1 MPKTK
6 CASAELASRSRGQCS
21 QCSHIVAGKQSPWH
35 HAAADAE
42 EQVNRVQRDA
52 QRNMELMQ
60 QQMKKLS
67 RDSDQ
72 RIRDRLKKLVSYA
85 DDHDKPK

>member
-1 MPKTK
+1 M
-6 CASAELASRSRGQCS
+6 
-21 QCSHIVAGKQSPWH
+21 H

-42 EQVNRVQRDA
+42 EQVDRVQRDA

-67 RDSDQ
+67 RDADQ